1 MGRKYFAFQILVFI
15 AVFISVYRSIISDTF
30 FVANFIG
37 FHRIEICIAIDWLR
51 RELFNYHQL
60 SVCASS
66 QSTVDKINSQS
77 QSHDRV
83 A

>member
-37 FHRIEICIAIDWLR
+37 FHRIEICIAID
-51 RELFNYHQL
+51 
-60 SVCASS
+60 
-66 QSTVDKINSQS
+66 
-77 QSHDRV
+77 
-83 A
+83 